1 MAVRQARIRSVGI
14 VPLTSVLI
22 FVAAVGGGAYVYVK
36 ESLLK
41 KNIEEYQK
49 QVAAV
54 EAEFQQA
61 TITELTRVSN
71 RLEVAG
77 RILQT
82 HISASAIFELLGQQT
97 VETVR
102 FIDFSYAFG
111 QQDAVTLTMRG
122 EGASYNSVAL
132 QSDII
137 STNRN
142 FQEPIFS
149 GLSLNDKGRVTFN
162 FSAKLKPEFVS
173 YARTRAAPV
182 EPAPSPE
189 PGPGG
194 DEFLN
199 VKNE

>member
-1 MAVRQARIRSVGI
+1 MQVRQARMRSVGI
-14 VPLTSVLI
+14 IPLTSVLI
-22 FVAAVGGGAYVYVK
+22 FVASVGGGAYVYVK
-36 ESLLK
+36 ENLLK

-54 EAEFQQA
+54 EAEFQRA
-61 TITELTRVSN
+61 TIAELSRVSN
-71 RLEVAG
+71 RLDVAD
-77 RILQT
+77 RILHT
-82 HISASAIFELLGQQT
+82 HISASAIFELLGEQT

-102 FIDFSYAFG
+102 FVDFSYTFG
-111 QQDAVTLTMRG
+111 QQDVVTLTMRG

-149 GLSLNDKGRVTFN
+149 GLSLNDKGRVAFN
-162 FSAKLKPEFVS
+162 FSAKLKPEFIS

-182 EPAPSPE
+182 DATPVPL
-189 PGPGG
+189 PGSEG
-194 DEFLN
+194 EFLN
-199 VKNE
+199 VQNE